1 MLFLML
7 AAALFALL
15 IGALA
20 FVTGPVGGAMAG
32 AIALWLLLYAARS
45 LHRRRPGRGD
55 GPHGRRGSG
64 GRSGH
69 GGRSGDGSRSG
80 DGDGYGSRSGD
91 GGRSSQSD
99 SQSHYRPAPD
109 AAPSDSSPAARPSAG
124 PNSKAVHHA

>member
-45 LHRRRPGRGD
+45 LYRRRPGRGD

-80 DGDGYGSRSGD
+80 DGGHS
-91 GGRSSQSD
+91 